1 MIDLKHVVTFLAISQ
16 HNSFSRAA
24 EAMDIAQPTVSVH
37 IKSLERELGYDLFDR
52 VGKYA
57 VMTTAG
63 KQFLEYARELVAL
76 ATKVELIGSAEKK
89 LSGSITVCIVQSVC
103 VHRMPAV
110 LKLFHQRYPHVHVNI
125 VVSRPSI
132 YMLEPLRRGEFDAAI
147 VLEAPFD
154 IPTLSSR
161 ALWRDTM
168 QLIAAPSHPLSH
180 MQTVSFEMLK
190 HESFIMQQKGA
201 YTRKL
206 FERRVAEA
214 GATLNEAFEIHNM
227 EAIKR
232 CVMAG
237 IGLAMLPAFAVE
249 AEIANGQLAPLTL
262 EGRKLN
268 MTAQLIWHK
277 DRLLGQ
283 PAETFIEHVVNQF
296 RQ

>member
-1 MIDLKHVVTFLAISQ
+1 MIDLKHVVTFLAIAQ
-16 HNSFSRAA
+16 QNSFSRAA
-24 EAMDIAQPTVSVH
+24 EALDIAQPTVSVH
-37 IKSLERELGYDLFDR
+37 VKRLEKSLGYDLFDR

-63 KQFLEYARELVAL
+63 KQFRETAQELVEL
-76 ATKVELIGSAEKK
+76 AMRAELIGSAEKK
-89 LSGSITVCIVQSVC
+89 LSGSITVCIVQSIC
-103 VHRMPAV
+103 VHRMPAI
-110 LKLFHQRYPHVHVNI
+110 LKQFNQRYPDVHVNI

-168 QLIAAPSHPLSH
+168 RLIAAPSHPLSRL
-180 MQTVSFEMLK
+180 QTVSFEMLK
-190 HESFIMQQKGA
+190 HETFIMQQKGA

-214 GATLNEAFEIHNM
+214 GVVLNEAFEIHNM

-232 CVMAG
+232 CVMEG
-237 IGLAMLPAFAVE
+237 VGLAMLPGFAVE
-249 AEIANGQLAPLTL
+249 AEIGSGQLAELAL

-277 DRLLGQ
+277 DRVLGA
-283 PAETFIEHVVNQF
+283 PASTFVDYVIHQF
-296 RQ
+296 GR